1 MATIKNAVIIPV
13 YQLAGKTFVYMIVE
27 RRRNQ
32 FGRYFIFGNTG
43 GKLEKGES
51 PFQGALREFREETG
65 FKCPDLYTVNHLGQR
80 IRNMNSFDSDETR
93 IYYGNTDNP
102 DLFKFNRKDD
112 KFNHETVGGMWV
124 SLDDLAA
131 LNFEDHIVIPYNGTQ
146 TVIRRCSLTTLK
158 QIWELVR
165 FK

>member
-13 YQLAGKTFVYMIVE
+13 FQLAGKTFVYMIVE

-32 FGRYFIFGNTG
+32 FGKYVIFGNTG
-43 GKLEKGES
+43 GKLEKDES

-65 FKCPDLYTVNHLGQR
+65 FKCPDLYTLNTFGQR
-80 IRNMNSFDSDETR
+80 IRMMQSFDSDETR
-93 IYYGNTDNP
+93 IFYGMTDTP
-102 DLFKFNRKDD
+102 DVFRFNRKDD
-112 KFNHETVGGMWV
+112 KFNHETIAGMWV
-124 SLDDLAA
+124 SMDDLAA
-131 LNFEDHIVIPYNGTQ
+131 LNFDSSIVIPFNGAN
-146 TVIRRCSLTTLK
+146 TVIRKCSLITLK